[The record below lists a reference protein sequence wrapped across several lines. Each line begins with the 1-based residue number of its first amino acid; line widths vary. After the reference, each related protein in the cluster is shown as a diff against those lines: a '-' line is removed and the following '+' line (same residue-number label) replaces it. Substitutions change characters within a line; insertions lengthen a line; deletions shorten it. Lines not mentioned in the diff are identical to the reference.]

1 MLWVPVAREIGKS
14 LPRLQEQVRECP
26 ALLNGFLRTTPAL
39 YMPFRL
45 CESDI
50 EHAVAAKLAGRRS
63 PDLQVKESGENRRD
77 NERFV
82 EPAFRAIYVY

>member
-1 MLWVPVAREIGKS
+1 
-14 LPRLQEQVRECP
+14 
-26 ALLNGFLRTTPAL
+26 
-39 YMPFRL
+39 MPFRL
-45 CESDI
+45 REPDI
-50 EHAVAAKLAGRRS
+50 EHVVAAKLAGLRS